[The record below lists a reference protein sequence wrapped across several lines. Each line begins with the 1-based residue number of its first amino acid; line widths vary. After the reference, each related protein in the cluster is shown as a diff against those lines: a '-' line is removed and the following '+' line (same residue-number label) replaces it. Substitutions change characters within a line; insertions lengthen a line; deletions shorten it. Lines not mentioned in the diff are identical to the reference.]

1 MRIFSA
7 AARAHLPA
15 AIALAMLMPA
25 LTAQDLPAGKGRETF
40 KTICT
45 SCHDAETTTN
55 LRNTRSGWADVIATM
70 KNNGADGTAAQF
82 TEVLDYLTL
91 NFGKKEGGKK
101 EDGSAN
107 KAGSSAGS
115 SAGGALSRER
125 PAAPVTLRPVPWE
138 KNRLKIGQAIY
149 RENCVVCHAVEAGS
163 PNKLGPSFYHLFQR
177 DKMPQS
183 NVKPDRLLI
192 AGKIRVGG
200 KLMPSFAKKLTSAD
214 IEALLDYLQSK

>member
-1 MRIFSA
+1 MRKSSA
-7 AARAHLPA
+7 VPVQLLA
-15 AIALAMLMPA
+15 AIAIAILAPA
-25 LTAQDLPAGKGRETF
+25 VNAQDLPAGKGRETF

-55 LRNTRSGWADVIATM
+55 LRNTRSGWIEVIANM
-70 KNNGADGTAAQF
+70 KNNGADGTEAQF
-82 TEVLDYLTL
+82 TEILDYLTV
-91 NFGKKEGGKK
+91 NFGKKD
-101 EDGSAN
+101 DGSA
-107 KAGSSAGS
+107 KKTGSSG
-115 SAGGALSRER
+115 GGAPSLDK
-125 PAAPVTLRPVPWE
+125 PAAPVVLRPVPWE

-163 PNKLGPSFYHLFQR
+163 STKLGPSFYHLFQR

-183 NVKPDRLLI
+183 NAKPQRTLI

-214 IEALLDYLQSK
+214 IDALLDYLQSK